1 MAVAYALFA
10 SGGSIKWLAVAP
22 AKWTSIGQ
30 LADDL
35 GKHASGYVALFIVST
50 AIFAAGAWAKASSYD
65 LEPPL
70 VALALGL
77 IDRLTMPRVP
87 RVQCIAEKLRC

>member
-1 MAVAYALFA
+1 MNHQKLSAIAAIRRYL
-10 SGGSIKWLAVAP
+10 
-22 AKWTSIGQ
+22 
-30 LADDL
+30 
-35 GKHASGYVALFIVST
+35 VST
-50 AIFAAGAWAKASSYD
+50 AIFAAGAWAKASSYN

>member
-1 MAVAYALFA
+1 V
-10 SGGSIKWLAVAP
+10 
-22 AKWTSIGQ
+22 GQ
-30 LADDL
+30 
-35 GKHASGYVALFIVST
+35 
-50 AIFAAGAWAKASSYD
+50 ASSYD